1 MRLKFEKRP
10 EPSRFMLYA
19 TPVGAVII
27 TMIIGAILFGVIV
40 PPPSQGF
47 VATPAVPPPV
57 DLGTILSGIGS
68 HLSFGL
74 QAVYQVFIAPL
85 VTSYKWG
92 DIAVKASPLILIGV
106 GLAVGNRAAIWNIGA
121 EGQYVVGGLAGVGIG
136 LLTQKMTGVWILPSM
151 LLAGLIG
158 GAVWGAIPAAL
169 KNWFNVN
176 ETLSSLMMTYVAI
189 HLMNHMVT
197 GPWKDPSGFSFPQ
210 TPLVT
215 PSQTLPIIVPGT
227 YVHLGVVITLIIA
240 VVVWFLMSRSLFGF
254 QVRVVGSAPNAARH
268 GGFSQKATVWMVF
281 LLSGG
286 LAGLAGIFEVTGP
299 FGQMSLGFPQ
309 NYGFTAIIVA
319 FLGRLNPLGVILAGI
334 VLAVTYVGGDLAQSS
349 LQLPNASKGIF
360 QAMMLFFLLASDI
373 LIRYRVRFISNAP
386 ASVASAAAM
395 RSPAE

>member
-1 MRLKFEKRP
+1 VRLKFEKRA

-19 TPVGAVII
+19 TPVGAVIV
-27 TMIIGAILFGVIV
+27 TMIVGALVFSLIT
-40 PPPSQGF
+40 PPPQGF
-47 VATPAVPPPV
+47 SLPPANPPPV
-57 DLGTILSGIGS
+57 DFGTILASIGS
-68 HLSFGL
+68 HLWFGL

-85 VTSYKWG
+85 LTSYKWG

-121 EGQYVVGGLAGVGIG
+121 EGQYVVGALAGTGIG

-151 LLAGLIG
+151 LVAGLIG

-176 ETLSSLMMTYVAI
+176 ETLSSLMLTYVAI
-189 HLMNHMVT
+189 HLMNHLVT
-197 GPWKDPSGFSFPQ
+197 GPWKDPTGFSFPQ

-215 PSQTLPIIVPGT
+215 ADQTLPILVPGT
-227 YVHLGVVITLIIA
+227 YVHLGIVITLVIA
-240 VVVWFLMSRSLFGF
+240 VIVWFLMSRSLFGF
-254 QVRVVGSAPNAARH
+254 QVRVVGAAPSAARH

-281 LLSGG
+281 LLSGA

-334 VLAVTYVGGDLAQSS
+334 VLAITYVGGDMAQSV

-360 QAMMLFFLLASDI
+360 QAMLLFFLLASDI
-373 LIRYRVRFISNAP
+373 LIRYRVRVVSSAP
-386 ASVASAAAM
+386 VPIPAAAVA

>member
-1 MRLKFEKRP
+1 MRLKFEKRA
-10 EPSRFMLYA
+10 EPSRLMLYA
-19 TPVGAVII
+19 SPVGAVIV
-27 TMIIGAILFGVIV
+27 TMIVGAIVFSLI
-40 PPPSQGF
+40 GF
-47 VATPAVPPPV
+47 N
-57 DLGTILSGIGS
+57 
-68 HLSFGL
+68 GL
-74 QAVYQVFIAPL
+74 AAVYQVFIAPL

-121 EGQYVVGGLAGVGIG
+121 EGQYVVGALAGVGIG
-136 LLTQKMTGVWILPSM
+136 LLTQKMTGAWTLPSM
-151 LLAGLIG
+151 LLAGMIG

-197 GPWKDPSGFSFPQ
+197 GPWKDPTGFSFPQ
-210 TPLVT
+210 TPLMT
-215 PSQTLPIIVPGT
+215 PSQTLPILVPGT

-240 VVVWFLMSRSLFGF
+240 VVIWFLMSRSLFGF
-254 QVRVVGSAPNAARH
+254 QVRVVGSALFAVRH

-281 LLSGG
+281 LLSGA

-334 VLAVTYVGGDLAQSS
+334 VLAITYVGGDLAQSA

-373 LIRYRVRFISNAP
+373 LIRYRVRVVSSTPAP
-386 ASVASAAAM
+386 AVA

>member
-1 MRLKFEKRP
+1 VRLKFEKRP

-40 PPPSQGF
+40 PPPSHGF

-386 ASVASAAAM
+386 APVASAAAM

>member
-1 MRLKFEKRP
+1 MRLKVEKRA

-19 TPVGAVII
+19 TPVGAVLV
-27 TMIIGAILFGVIV
+27 TMIVGAIVFGIIG

-47 VATPAVPPPV
+47 VAAPAAPAAADFNSFLTSV
-57 DLGTILSGIGS
+57 GA
-68 HLSFGL
+68 HLNFGL

-121 EGQYVVGGLAGVGIG
+121 EGQYVVGALAGTGIG
-136 LLTQKMTGVWILPSM
+136 LLTQNQTGFWILPSM
-151 LLAGLIG
+151 LVAGVIG
-158 GAVWGAIPAAL
+158 GAIWGAIPAL
-169 KNWFNVN
+169 LRTRFNVN

-215 PSQTLPIIVPGT
+215 ASQTLPILVPGT
-227 YVHLGVVITLIIA
+227 YVHLGIVITLIIA
-240 VVVWFLMSRSLFGF
+240 VIVWFLMSRSLFGF
-254 QVRVVGSAPNAARH
+254 QVRVVGLAPSAARH
-268 GGFSQKATVWMVF
+268 GGCSQKATVWMVF

-334 VLAVTYVGGDLAQSS
+334 VLAITYVGGDLAQSVI
-349 LQLPNASKGIF
+349 QLPNASKGIF

-373 LIRYRVRFISNAP
+373 LIRYRVRVVSNAP
-386 ASVASAAAM
+386 APSLAPM

>member
-1 MRLKFEKRP
+1 MV
-10 EPSRFMLYA
+10 YA
-19 TPVGAVII
+19 TPVGAVLL
-27 TMIIGAILFGVIV
+27 TMLVGAIVFGIV
-40 PPPSQGF
+40 VGPHSQGF

-57 DLGTILSGIGS
+57 DLNSIFSS
-68 HLSFGL
+68 VVAHLSFGF

-85 VTSYKWG
+85 TLSYKWG

-121 EGQYVVGGLAGVGIG
+121 EGQYVVGALAGVGIG

-151 LLAGLIG
+151 ILAGLIG

-210 TPLVT
+210 TALVT
-215 PSQTLPIIVPGT
+215 PSQMLPILVPGT
-227 YVHLGVVITLIIA
+227 YVHLGIVITLIIA
-240 VVVWFLMSRSLFGF
+240 VIIWFLMSRSLLGF

-268 GGFSQKATVWMVF
+268 GGFSQKGTVWMVF

-319 FLGRLNPLGVILAGI
+319 FLGRLNPLGVIVAGV
-334 VLAVTYVGGDLAQSS
+334 VLAITYVGGDLAQSA

-360 QAMMLFFLLASDI
+360 QSMMLFFLLASDI
-373 LIRYRVRFISNAP
+373 LIRYRVRIVSSAP
-386 ASVASAAAM
+386 APSAAVV